1 MADMHAGLQSLDIA
15 MQVQANIQNKAMDL
29 QANVLQLI
37 DSTVQPVEQQA
48 VQAVRP
54 SDGVRGQH
62 VDVSA

>member
-1 MADMHAGLQSLDIA
+1 MHAALQSLDIA
-15 MQVQANIQNKAMDL
+15 MQVQAHMQNKAMDQ

-37 DSTVQPVEQQA
+37 DSAVQPVEQ
-48 VQAVRP
+48 QAVRP